1 MTSFLKKHF
10 RTDKHFYLNVLAL
23 TIPIALQNIISL
35 SVNLMDTIMLGQL
48 GDVAIT
54 AANLG
59 GQPFFILNILGFGL
73 ASGANVLIAQY
84 WGKGDLHRIRCLLA
98 LSLRAVVGAGI
109 LFTLVGVLFPY
120 QLMSL
125 FSSDP
130 AAIEAS
136 AQYLSVLAFSFL
148 LFCFSNCYL
157 MCLRAVEQVKISMFI
172 YTCSFFI
179 NVFFNWCFIFG
190 KLGFPAFGVR
200 GAAMGTVMAR
210 AFEFCAVIVYM
221 LFVEKKIGFKP
232 FHLFLKSDGMLPDY
246 LKNSA
251 PVVGN
256 ELLWG
261 LGMAVI
267 NMTIGRMGTSFTAAA
282 SISNVML
289 QLCSV
294 FTFGI
299 ANATAVLCGKTIGSG
314 QSREEAQRV
323 ANSLLVVG
331 EVLSLCAG
339 LLLISLRM
347 PILSLYDVTPEA
359 HSIAYS
365 LLTILGCLEP
375 IMGLGC
381 VCVVGV
387 LRGGG
392 DVNANFILDCGLLWV
407 QAVPLGLLGAFV
419 FHWSAPMVFFAMRS
433 DNIIKVLISIPRILS
448 GKWIRNI
455 TRE

>member
-1 MTSFLKKHF
+1 MTAFLQKHF
-10 RTDKHFYLNVLAL
+10 RTDKSFYLSVFAI

-48 GDVAIT
+48 GDIAIT

-98 LSLRAVVGAGI
+98 LSLRVVVGASLLFALGGI
-109 LFTLVGVLFPY
+109 FFPRF
-120 QLMSL
+120 LMGL

-136 AQYLSVLAFSFL
+136 AQYLFILSFSFL
-148 LFCFSNCYL
+148 LFSFSNCYL
-157 MCLRAVEQVKISMFI
+157 MCLRAVEQVRVSMFI
-172 YTCSFFI
+172 YICSFFI

-190 KLGFPAFGVR
+190 KLGSPVFGIR
-200 GAAMGTVMAR
+200 GAAMGTVIAR
-210 AFEFCAVIVYM
+210 AFEFVAVLIYM
-221 LFVEKKIGFKP
+221 TFFEKRIQFKP
-232 FHLFLKSDGMLPDY
+232 VHLFLKSEGMVGDY

-261 LGMAVI
+261 LGMSVI
-267 NMTIGRMGTSFTAAA
+267 SMTIGKMGTSFMAAA
-282 SISNVML
+282 SIANVMN

-299 ANATAVLCGKTIGSG
+299 ANAAAVLCGKAIGG
-314 QSREEAQRV
+314 GKPKQEAQKI
-323 ANSLLVVG
+323 ANSLLLVG
-331 EVLSLCAG
+331 ELLSIAAG
-339 LLLISLRM
+339 LLLLALRI
-347 PILSLYDVTPEA
+347 PILNLYDVTAET
-359 HSIAYS
+359 HNTAYS
-365 LLTILGCLEP
+365 LLTILGFIEP
-375 IMGLGC
+375 IMGFSC
-381 VCVVGV
+381 VAIVGV

-392 DVNANFILDCGLLWV
+392 DVNTNFILDCGLLWG

-419 FHWSAPMVFFAMRS
+419 FHW
-433 DNIIKVLISIPRILS
+433 
-448 GKWIRNI
+448 
-455 TRE
+455 